1 MARILRMLLAWVSRA
16 HSAILTLND
25 RFEYSFSDK
34 ELHFLV
40 IGAIGLMLILMVY
53 PVFKL
58 LAKHNRVLAITW
70 IYALTVLLMLTFAI
84 EIGQRITGSGTM
96 EFGDVVAGMGGFFA
110 VTAVIVTLHLLL
122 WAVKGI
128 AKAIRRS
135 PRMDDMSGD
144 RF

>member
-1 MARILRMLLAWVSRA
+1 MARILRILLAWVSRA

-40 IGAIGLMLILMVY
+40 IGVIGLMLILMVY
-53 PVFKL
+53 PVFRL

-70 IYALTVLLMLTFAI
+70 IYALTVLLILTFAI
-84 EIGQRITGSGTM
+84 EIGQSITGSGTM

-110 VTAVIVTLHLLL
+110 ITAVIVTLRLLL
-122 WAVKGI
+122 WAIKSIV
-128 AKAIRRS
+128 KAIRRS
-135 PRMDDMSGD
+135 ADA
-144 RF
+144 

>member
-1 MARILRMLLAWVSRA
+1 M
-16 HSAILTLND
+16 
-25 RFEYSFSDK
+25 
-34 ELHFLV
+34 
-40 IGAIGLMLILMVY
+40 
-53 PVFKL
+53 
-58 LAKHNRVLAITW
+58 
-70 IYALTVLLMLTFAI
+70 TVLLMLTFAI
-84 EIGQRITGSGTM
+84 EIGQSITGSGTM

-135 PRMDDMSGD
+135 ARMDDMSGD